1 MMREMKKMLHISVT
15 DGFKRPHDTV
25 QATKITSEA
34 GVIARSSIPILTHW
48 KHYKQDKNLIDGFV
62 GWLSV
67 SSSYPVYYAR
77 VTFNSEI
84 DHLLQLMNDL
94 NQ

>member
-1 MMREMKKMLHISVT
+1 
-15 DGFKRPHDTV
+15 V
-25 QATKITSEA
+25 QAMEFSLKD
-34 GVIARSSIPILTHW
+34 GVIVRDFVPILTHW

-62 GWLSV
+62 GRLSV
-67 SSSYPVYYAR
+67 SSSYPLYYVH
-77 VTFNSEI
+77 VTFNCEI